1 VTQPEKSDWTE
12 IRVRS
17 ERRAEVVDALFAI
30 GAEGIEERDT
40 EVVTHVRHLDRDA
53 AIHALKN
60 ADAAADVRF
69 AATPDVNWSSA
80 WQSRLTAQ
88 RVGRLVITPPWLAE
102 QFTPGE
108 RIVIDPGM
116 AFGTGDHETTRGVLA
131 LMQKVVRP
139 GDIVADLGA
148 GSAVL
153 AIAAAKLGARR
164 AIAIELDPDAI
175 GNAEENVVA
184 NGVSDS
190 CSVILGDA
198 GALLALISPVRVILA
213 NILATA
219 VIELLPAMAEAL
231 TDDGVAIV
239 SGILVAERTDVER
252 RATACGFQ
260 VGETVEEGLWWSATL
275 RR

>member
-1 VTQPEKSDWTE
+1 
-12 IRVRS
+12 
-17 ERRAEVVDALFAI
+17 
-30 GAEGIEERDT
+30 
-40 EVVTHVRHLDRDA
+40 
-53 AIHALKN
+53 
-60 ADAAADVRF
+60 
-69 AATPDVNWSSA
+69 
-80 WQSRLTAQ
+80 
-88 RVGRLVITPPWLAE
+88 
-102 QFTPGE
+102 
-108 RIVIDPGM
+108 
-116 AFGTGDHETTRGVLA
+116 
-131 LMQKVVRP
+131 MQKVVRP

-164 AIAIELDPDAI
+164 AIAIELDADAI

-184 NGVSDS
+184 NGVSAS

-198 GALLALISPVRVILA
+198 GALLPLVSPVRVILA

-219 VIELLPAMAEAL
+219 VIDLLPTMADAL

-252 RATACGFQ
+252 RAAECGFQ